1 MCSEFV
7 PRRRGS
13 MVHVMFSADGT
24 SGDVPV
30 ITKDMTAYTEAG
42 VSHQILQRAT
52 QELFEALRTLYN
64 LWASAKYSYYFV
76 VFGNFIQM

>member
-1 MCSEFV
+1 
-7 PRRRGS
+7 

-52 QELFEALRTLYN
+52 
-64 LWASAKYSYYFV
+64 
-76 VFGNFIQM
+76 